1 MKLNASAKI
10 ILGAIA
16 YVMIAFVISLLSS
29 YLTMN
34 YFTDPNYFAVWSKI
48 MMPRAG
54 PPPTSFYYY
63 SITFAFIGGLILSF
77 IYSRIQGIFK
87 NKSVMQ
93 KGLRFAIGMSLVSA
107 IPFFMNMYLLINL
120 PLGLLV
126 SWLIFNGLLVNL
138 FAGIAIAKIFE

>member
-1 MKLNASAKI
+1 MKLNATMKI

-16 YVMIAFVISLLSS
+16 YVVISFVISTLSS

-34 YFTDPNYFAVWSKI
+34 YYTNPNYFAVWSKI
-48 MMPRAG
+48 MMPGAG

-77 IYSRIQGIFK
+77 IYSRVEGIFGK
-87 NKSVMQ
+87 KSVMQ
-93 KGLRFAIGMSLVSA
+93 KGLRFAIGMFLVSA
-107 IPFFMNMYLLINL
+107 IPFFLNMYLLINL
-120 PLGLLV
+120 PLGLLI